1 VTEPTV
7 LERLARVSARIAA
20 TGRNPDEVAIV
31 AVTKGFGVDVCR
43 EALASGLRV
52 LGENRVQEAL
62 QKMDAMAAGR
72 AEGASVARWHLIG
85 HLQTNKVKQ
94 AAGRF
99 ALIQTVDSAR
109 LAKAIALHA
118 PGQAV
123 LVEVNIA
130 REPQKSGV
138 APDQAL
144 DLIKTVSSLLDVQGL
159 MGMGPSQG
167 DPTPVFNELRL
178 LHDEAEQRA
187 GKGLPVLS
195 MGMSGDFEAALAAGS
210 TMLRLGQALFGPRAS
225 PGARR
230 ALR

>member
-7 LERLARVSARIAA
+7 RERLARVSARIAA

-31 AVTKGFGVDVCR
+31 AVTKGFGVEVCR
-43 EALASGLRV
+43 EALAAGLHV

-62 QKMDAMAAGR
+62 PKMEAIGAERAQGAYAAH
-72 AEGASVARWHLIG
+72 WHLIG
-85 HLQTNKVKQ
+85 HLQTNKVRQ

-109 LAKAIALHA
+109 LAEAIARHT

-130 REPQKSGV
+130 RESQKSGV
-138 APDQAL
+138 LPDQAL
-144 DLIKTVSSLLDVQGL
+144 ELIKTVSSLLEIQGL
-159 MGMGPSQG
+159 MGMGPSLG
-167 DPTPVFNELRL
+167 DPTPAFEELRT
-178 LHDEAEQRA
+178 LHDEAEQRI
-187 GKGLPVLS
+187 GTGLPVLS

-210 TMLRLGQALFGPRAS
+210 TMLRLGQALFGPRA
-225 PGARR
+225 
-230 ALR
+230 

>member
-1 VTEPTV
+1 VSEPTV

-31 AVTKGFGVDVCR
+31 AVTKGFGVEVCR
-43 EALASGLRV
+43 EAMAAGLRV

-62 QKMDAMAAGR
+62 PKMERID
-72 AEGASVARWHLIG
+72 GALWHLIG

-109 LAKAIALHA
+109 LAEAIARHA

-138 APDQAL
+138 PPDEAL
-144 DLIKTVSSLLDVQGL
+144 GLVKTVSTLLDLQGL
-159 MGMGPSQG
+159 MGMGPSTG
-167 DPTPVFNELRL
+167 DPTPAFNALRL
-178 LHDEAEQRA
+178 LRDEAEQRV

-210 TMLRLGQALFGPRAS
+210 TMLRLGQALFGPRATVTTC
-225 PGARR
+225 
-230 ALR
+230 

>member
-1 VTEPTV
+1 MTEPTV

-31 AVTKGFGVDVCR
+31 AVTKGFGVEVCR
-43 EALASGLRV
+43 EAMAAGLHV

-62 QKMDAMAAGR
+62 PKMDAVD
-72 AEGASVARWHLIG
+72 GAQWHLIG
-85 HLQTNKVKQ
+85 HLQTNKVKL

-99 ALIQTVDSAR
+99 ALIQTVDSTR
-109 LAKAIALHA
+109 LAESIARHA

-138 APDQAL
+138 PPDEAL
-144 DLIKTVSSLLDVQGL
+144 ELVKTVSTLLDLQGL
-159 MGMGPSQG
+159 MGMGPSTG
-167 DPTPVFNELRL
+167 DPTPAFNALRL
-178 LHDEAEQRA
+178 LHDEAEQRV

-210 TMLRLGQALFGPRAS
+210 TMLRLGQALFGPRATVTTC
-225 PGARR
+225 
-230 ALR
+230 